1 MITTPIDIA
10 AKTAIAIRIGT
21 IGEEPPSLC
30 DEDDSPLPGPDF
42 AGSPEPLPE
51 PWPGLPCLPV
61 PPSFAVPD
69 PPPDFEDEPPSEDPP
84 PDDPPEPLLP
94 CAVAPP
100 FFLEECAEG
109 PDSVGIVFF
118 PVTVGGA
125 SEY

>member
-10 AKTAIAIRIGT
+10 ARTAIAIKIGT

-30 DEDDSPLPGPDF
+30 DDAGSPLAADF
-42 AGSPEPLPE
+42 AGLPEPPVE
-51 PWPGLPCLPV
+51 PWPGLPCLPE
-61 PPSFAVPD
+61 PPSPAVPD
-69 PPPDFEDEPPSEDPP
+69 PPAGFEDEPPAEDPP
-84 PDDPPEPLLP
+84 PDDPPEPLVP